1 MLVVI
6 RRWQVRQSIQDNII
20 MLCKSTEDANGKP
33 MLTKLAPTSAH
44 KMMVLLQEK
53 YLDTRDQPDEA

>member
-1 MLVVI
+1 
-6 RRWQVRQSIQDNII
+6 